1 MPNWDPDRLDR
12 EAYLPPGMNLPVLF
26 SDLDV
31 NGHLN
36 NVSAARHFEHAR
48 ATAFAEMGFWR
59 VASSDGGRSF
69 VVHVGIDYLHEVR
82 MNEVLHIRNRFVS
95 VGRSSAA
102 VEQAAWVGDRC
113 VLLAEVVFAHALSGG
128 SAPWPDAAT
137 RLLDELVAKS
147 TALREGSRAG

>member
-1 MPNWDPDRLDR
+1 MPQWDADRLDR
-12 EAYLPPGMNLPVLF
+12 KAYLEPGMNLPVLF

-59 VASSDGGRSF
+59 TASSDGGRSF
-69 VVHVGIDYLHEVR
+69 VVHVGIDYLEEVR
-82 MNEVLHIRNRFVS
+82 MNEVLHIRNRFVR
-95 VGRSSAA
+95 VGRSSAQ

-113 VLLAEVVFAHALSGG
+113 VLLADVVFAHALQGG
-128 SAPWPDAAT
+128 SAPWPEHAAT
-137 RLLDELVAKS
+137 LLNELVEKS
-147 TALREGSRAG
+147 EALRRAATS

>member
-1 MPNWDPDRLDR
+1 MPQWDPDRLDR
-12 EAYLPPGMNLPVLF
+12 NAYLEPGMNLPVLF

-59 VASSDGGRSF
+59 TASSDGGRSF
-69 VVHVGIDYLHEVR
+69 VVHVGIDYLEEVR
-82 MNEVLHIRNRFVS
+82 MNEVLHIRNRFVR
-95 VGRSSAA
+95 VGRSSAQ

-113 VLLAEVVFAHALSGG
+113 VLLADVVFAHALHGG
-128 SAPWPDAAT
+128 SAPWPEEAST
-137 RLLDELVAKS
+137 LLDELVAKS
-147 TALREGSRAG
+147 AALRQSA